1 MSKVQEVRRQAPGKR
16 LRAPSG
22 WSTTKV
28 AWSPLQQRAPATKP
42 MQQRT
47 LHQSPFKALEQRIP
61 EVETLQ
67 QSLCSKEPLQQ
78 SPCMPLE
85 QRTLAAKPL
94 QVPSAKSSC
103 SKVHAV
109 LWSKSLMV
117 SQREMQTRLQAA
129 SWACYVYLPSSLLI
143 PVPPGAFFLMSKLLP
158 SLLVSFPLLTA
169 LPLTQSVLN

>member
-103 SKVHAV
+103 SKAHAV

-117 SQREMQTRLQAA
+117 SQREMQTGCKQPLGLAMFICLA
-129 SWACYVYLPSSLLI
+129 PFSSLFLLE
-143 PVPPGAFFLMSKLLP
+143 PSFSWVSFFLH
-158 SLLVSFPLLTA
+158 F
-169 LPLTQSVLN
+169 

>member
-16 LRAPSG
+16 LRAPFG

-103 SKVHAV
+103 SKAHAV

-129 SWACYVYLPSSLLI
+129 SWACYVYLLSSLLI
-143 PVPPGAFFLMSKLLP
+143 PVPPGASFSWVSFFLH
-158 SLLVSFPLLTA
+158 F
-169 LPLTQSVLN
+169 